1 VGSLQYVKFK
11 CKELEELVVVPMTNE
26 KAYEQVLAR
35 NLSSSSIKVPLHL
48 PSVSVPVYT
57 EFDTPITYSLTRTL

>member
-11 CKELEELVVVPMTNE
+11 CKQLEELVVVPMTNE

-35 NLSSSSIKVPLHL
+35 NRSTSASPKVHL
-48 PSVSVPVYT
+48 C
-57 EFDTPITYSLTRTL
+57 TLCVGRVVN